1 MEQPPEYN
9 SDRYK
14 DLSTIARELL
24 ALDIKNP
31 YKNNNFD
38 NLELLDLAIVTDPK
52 LAEFSVYYFYLGTAL
67 LNKSQYQESIYFL
80 QRALEMNKNWGNITI
95 ADANYKIGETYEKL
109 ENFDLA
115 IKFYERSSLLDS
127 NYAKKLNLL
136 KELVQSKKNTIEL
149 IELAA
154 ERLKTKDYQKA
165 RESYQKLVEIQP
177 MNSDLW
183 FDLGLSY
190 YHLVEYLEAIIAL
203 SKSIDINK
211 NWSDNS
217 IADAWFLLGRC
228 YYFMGQSDE
237 AISKFNLT
245 LNIEPDY
252 IKARKA
258 IKILT
263 EASQRKQKATD
274 LASSGF
280 EFLLKNNNDRASA
293 DFEKAVELDPSISNY
308 WLGLGIALI
317 NSQKYQSGM
326 KAIENALCLN
336 NQWGRIKIADAWY
349 YRGFATEKM
358 GNLDQAFISY
368 SKARSLSQKTHRA
381 AIAKYEELY
390 LERISQGKKHNS
402 IKDISTT
409 LNKEIDE
416 ILTGKQSSECLE
428 DIQLSSRRIDLLTG
442 VISNLSQL
450 ENSRDL
456 AGVIERGF
464 FREQC
469 ERKCFWV
476 DLALNLTPMMSPT
489 GNVVNYLAKN
499 AIFQSDLTRDSQ
511 SNELERYISQ
521 LEPELKKIDNL
532 KDAIDSRWSKEVER
546 LINYWQR
553 LLWELSNWIERMTL
567 DDTKQKLLKRF
578 KNLSWQSDNMLFSAF
593 ETIKL
598 KVARACQELER

>member
-14 DLSTIARELL
+14 NLSTIARELL

-31 YKNNNFD
+31 YKNNNVD
-38 NLELLDLAIVTDPK
+38 NLDSLEQAVVTDPK

-109 ENFDLA
+109 ENFSQA
-115 IKFYERSSLLDS
+115 IKFYERASLLDS

-136 KELVQSKKNTIEL
+136 KESVQSKKNTIEL

-165 RESYQKLVEIQP
+165 KKSNQKLVEIQP
-177 MNSDLW
+177 MNSARW
-183 FDLGLSY
+183 FNLGLSY
-190 YHLVEYLEAIIAL
+190 YHLGEYLEAIIAL
-203 SKSIDINK
+203 SKSIDINE
-211 NWSDNS
+211 NWEDNS

-263 EASQRKQKATD
+263 EASQRKQKATN

-469 ERKCFWV
+469 ERECFWV

-598 KVARACQELER
+598 KVARSCQELER